1 MIETFLNHLGERCME
16 AEVVEIVIVYLTRA
30 LIALLELFTK
40 GVIALGEGVQVDIYR
55 EMTVDYWIFRVYNY
69 A

>member
-1 MIETFLNHLGERCME
+1 ME